1 MPPKVFV
8 SHASEDKER
17 FVIPFATALRTKGV
31 DAWVDRWEMRIGDS
45 LVDKIFEEGL
55 KEASAVIIVLS
66 KNSVTKAW
74 VREELNGAFLRRIEK
89 GTRIIPI
96 VLDNCEV
103 PEALKHL
110 LWEAV
115 YDTTNFDSTLNRVV
129 DEIFEQ
135 SSKPPLGAAPAY
147 FGVPS
152 THKIGGLTTADSVTL
167 GTLYKAFLAQ
177 PTSYIDPD
185 ELKSSMDKDGLGK
198 DVIIESL
205 AVLEHKGFAEGF
217 HTLSGPG
224 HFRLTSNGVSAVLGD
239 AEVGLIRS
247 VGFRILN
254 DGLQKAAEIAASVQQ
269 PLPLVEH
276 AIERLEAGGHLLV
289 SKYISEP
296 PTVISAYPTLRRFL
310 ADSDPELRAGK

>member
-17 FVIPFATALRTKGV
+17 FVIPFATALREKGI

-45 LVDKIFEEGL
+45 LVDKIFDEGL

-66 KNSVTKAW
+66 NASVGKPW
-74 VREELNGAFLRRIEK
+74 VREELNVAFVKRMEK
-89 GTRIIPI
+89 GTRILPV

-110 LWEAV
+110 LWETV
-115 YDTTNFDSTLNRVV
+115 HDTAKFDSTLDRVV
-129 DEIFEQ
+129 DEIFEK
-135 SSKPPLGAAPAY
+135 SAKPPLGTAPAY
-147 FGVPS
+147 FGATS
-152 THKIGGLTTADSVTL
+152 TRQIGGLTTADSVTL
-167 GTLYKAFLAQ
+167 EALYMTFLSQ
-177 PTSYIDPD
+177 PGSYVDAG
-185 ELKSSMDKDGLGK
+185 ELESTMQKDGLGK
-198 DVIIESL
+198 DVILDSL
-205 AVLEHKGFAEGF
+205 AVLEHKGYAEGF

-224 HFRLTSNGVSAVLGD
+224 HFRLSPHGVSAALGD
-239 AEVGLIRS
+239 TEAGLIRA

-254 DGLQKAAEIAASVQQ
+254 DGLRKAVEIAVSVNQ

-296 PTVISAYPTLRRFL
+296 PTVILAHPTLRRYL
-310 ADSDPELRAGK
+310 ADSDSGSPTGK

>member
-17 FVIPFATALRTKGV
+17 FVIPFATALREKGI

-66 KNSVTKAW
+66 SNSVAKSW
-74 VREELNGAFLRRIEK
+74 VREELNAAFVSRMEK

-96 VLDNCEV
+96 VLDNCDV

-110 LWEAV
+110 LWETVHDIA
-115 YDTTNFDSTLNRVV
+115 NFDATLNRVV

-135 SSKPPLGAAPAY
+135 SAKPPLGAPPVY
-147 FGVPS
+147 FGATS
-152 THKIGGLTTADSVTL
+152 TRKIGGLTTADSVTL
-167 GTLYKAFLAQ
+167 EALYRAFLSQ
-177 PTSYIDPD
+177 PASYVEAN
-185 ELKSSMDKDGLGK
+185 ELRSPMREEGLSEE
-198 DVIIESL
+198 IILDSL
-205 AVLEHKGFAEGF
+205 AVLEHKGFVEAF
-217 HTLSGPG
+217 HTIGGPG
-224 HFRLTSNGVSAVLGD
+224 HFRLTSYGVSAVLGD
-239 AEVGLIRS
+239 AEAGLIRS

-254 DGLQKAAEIAASVQQ
+254 DRLQKAAEIAVSVNE

-276 AIERLEAGGHLLV
+276 AIERLEADGHLLV

-296 PTVISAYPTLRRFL
+296 PTVILAHPTLRRYL
-310 ADSDPELRAGK
+310 ADSDPALRAVK

>member
-1 MPPKVFV
+1 MQPKVFV

-17 FVIPFATALRTKGV
+17 FVIPFATALREKGI

-66 KNSVTKAW
+66 NASVAKPW
-74 VREELNGAFLRRIEK
+74 VREELNVAFVKRMEK

-96 VLDNCEV
+96 ILDNCEV

-110 LWEAV
+110 LWETV
-115 YDTTNFDSTLNRVV
+115 QDTAKFDSTLDRVV
-129 DEIFEQ
+129 NEIFEK
-135 SSKPPLGAAPAY
+135 SAKPPLGAAPAY
-147 FGVPS
+147 FGATS
-152 THKIGGLTTADSVTL
+152 TRQVGSLTTADSVTL
-167 GTLYKAFLAQ
+167 EALYKAFLSQ
-177 PTSYIDPD
+177 PSSYFDAG
-185 ELKSSMDKDGLGK
+185 ELKSTMHKDGLGE
-198 DVIIESL
+198 DVLLDSL

-217 HTLSGPG
+217 HTISGPG
-224 HFRLTSNGVSAVLGD
+224 QFRLTSYGVSAVLGD
-239 AEVGLIRS
+239 AEAGLIRS

-254 DGLQKAAEIAASVQQ
+254 DGLQKAAEIAANLNR

-296 PTVISAYPTLRRFL
+296 PTVVSAYPSLRRYL
-310 ADSDPELRAGK
+310 GDSDPDSCAGK